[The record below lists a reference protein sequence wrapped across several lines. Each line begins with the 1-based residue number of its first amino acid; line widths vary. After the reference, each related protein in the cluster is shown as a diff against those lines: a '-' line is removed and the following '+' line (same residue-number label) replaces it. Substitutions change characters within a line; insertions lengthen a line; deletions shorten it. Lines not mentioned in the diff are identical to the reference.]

1 MLKRLRAAAVMT
13 IAVLCVLCAGAGD
26 GSTSVS
32 RVTIDAKQ
40 LFQTIDG
47 FGLNFTAPY
56 FRDDQKAM
64 FDMFIEDL
72 GVTKFRV
79 VPYLIYSDWEVTNDN
94 DDPEV
99 MNWQYYNNRYSSP
112 VFEATWHAIRYLNT
126 RGIRPE
132 IALMG
137 PVPAWMLADKS
148 SPPSHKVCHPS
159 SDIPPIKPSMYPEFA
174 EEVVSMLMYAR
185 SHEKLDFEYF
195 SPFNETD
202 CYPTEG
208 PRIDPADAP
217 AVLAAVARRLQKE
230 GLGDVRLEVADNAV
244 ITNDYTTPI
253 LGNNEVMKQVGAFAY
268 HSYSDESVGPQ
279 VARVQASQYKNVPV
293 WLTEYGDLN
302 DINPSVE
309 DEWQLFSLAVNRR
322 ALLALNQGANA
333 LFYFNAFD
341 DYEECMRRL
350 TFYGLFHSGDQVYY
364 PRKRYFATRQLYHFV
379 HPGARRISSSST
391 ANGLTLS
398 AFQEASGSL
407 VLVGV
412 KQGGSNHIEIT
423 LHGTAPLSDHL
434 DFYLTSRTEDCLKQA
449 SVPIRGGV
457 AELDLPDEAVFTLV
471 AQNGQAAKE

>member
-1 MLKRLRAAAVMT
+1 MVQEEENLLKRLRAAAVMT

-159 SDIPPIKPSMYPEFA
+159 SDIPPSSPPCI
-174 EEVVSMLMYAR
+174 R
-185 SHEKLDFEYF
+185 SL
-195 SPFNETD
+195 
-202 CYPTEG
+202 
-208 PRIDPADAP
+208 
-217 AVLAAVARRLQKE
+217 
-230 GLGDVRLEVADNAV
+230 
-244 ITNDYTTPI
+244 
-253 LGNNEVMKQVGAFAY
+253 
-268 HSYSDESVGPQ
+268 
-279 VARVQASQYKNVPV
+279 
-293 WLTEYGDLN
+293 
-302 DINPSVE
+302 
-309 DEWQLFSLAVNRR
+309 
-322 ALLALNQGANA
+322 
-333 LFYFNAFD
+333 
-341 DYEECMRRL
+341 
-350 TFYGLFHSGDQVYY
+350 
-364 PRKRYFATRQLYHFV
+364 PRKLY
-379 HPGARRISSSST
+379 R
-391 ANGLTLS
+391 
-398 AFQEASGSL
+398 
-407 VLVGV
+407 
-412 KQGGSNHIEIT
+412 
-423 LHGTAPLSDHL
+423 
-434 DFYLTSRTEDCLKQA
+434 C
-449 SVPIRGGV
+449 
-457 AELDLPDEAVFTLV
+457 
-471 AQNGQAAKE
+471 